1 MKKWFIKC
9 PFCANDIKEWAIKCQ
24 YCHEFLEAEEN
35 ETLKNEIEDLE
46 DENEDLKEKLEK
58 IKNHKQNN
66 EENTNV
72 EIDFDETT
80 YFIEDVQNIA
90 INDWKDIETT
100 TEEAR
105 RAINLWF
112 SPEEY
117 YEYRKSNWNL

>member
-1 MKKWFIKC
+1 MH
-9 PFCANDIKEWAIKCQ
+9 IKEWAIKCQ